1 MHVHCISPNRCN
13 ESTSLKIILYHSV
26 SHHFMKINL
35 PKIPGKILHVGF
47 KIDLLIPYFDPN
59 DLKKNEIRYFVMPHN
74 FIK

>member
-1 MHVHCISPNRCN
+1 
-13 ESTSLKIILYHSV
+13 
-26 SHHFMKINL
+26 MKINL
-35 PKIPGKILHVGF
+35 PKIHGKILHVGF